1 MSHVE
6 MRMETVC
13 FSSGFFT
20 SSSSLI
26 AESEET
32 LVYLFILGRDVYLN
46 ICTCT
51 GDVGFMI
58 LAFVCFM
65 LGVTGRCSPPP
76 CPSYSMPHPPPQDPP
91 PPPPTA
97 PHTVCSKYSCVEVF
111 ILFYGGGRGGGCVVV
126 LCTVYCRSQL
136 VCPPPSPFSHYSQL
150 LPFTVGV
157 SPPSHFP
164 LILPIPSFPLPIC
177 WYRQ

>member
-1 MSHVE
+1 M
-6 MRMETVC
+6 
-13 FSSGFFT
+13 
-20 SSSSLI
+20 
-26 AESEET
+26 
-32 LVYLFILGRDVYLN
+32 FIYIFVFV
-46 ICTCT
+46 T

-76 CPSYSMPHPPPQDPP
+76 
-91 PPPPTA
+91 PPTA
-97 PHTVCSKYSCVEVF
+97 PHTVCVNTRVLRFF
-111 ILFYGGGRGGGCVVV
+111 ILFYVGGRGGGCVVV

-164 LILPIPSFPLPIC
+164 LILPIPSFPSSNLYGIDSKVIFC
-177 WYRQ
+177 SKGMNGGWGMGGGESLLF

>member
-13 FSSGFFT
+13 FSLGFFT

-76 CPSYSMPHPPPQDPP
+76 PPHRPSYSMQ
-91 PPPPTA
+91 
-97 PHTVCSKYSCVEVF
+97 
-111 ILFYGGGRGGGCVVV
+111 
-126 LCTVYCRSQL
+126 
-136 VCPPPSPFSHYSQL
+136 
-150 LPFTVGV
+150 
-157 SPPSHFP
+157 
-164 LILPIPSFPLPIC
+164 
-177 WYRQ
+177 